1 MLRRFLAAS
10 LAVLVVPLT
19 PVPAA
24 AADPGYDVERLATPE
39 PTAKNT
45 DDAADPDTLLVRF
58 ARGASASAKR
68 SAVAKY
74 SATRVT
80 TRPGSSYE
88 LVRAPGRAK
97 AVATS
102 LANDDAVADVELNHI
117 RSVTARPNDPAYTQ
131 GDQRYL
137 RKLRLHRAWNR
148 VKDARS
154 QVIAVV
160 DTGVDAR
167 HPDLSRRLVSGYN
180 VLNPGTAPVDDNG
193 HGTMV
198 SGIAAAQTNNGE
210 GIAGAAWNGR
220 VMPIK
225 VLDQDGNGT
234 DWDIAEGIRV
244 AADRGARVI
253 NLSLGGPAHSDM
265 LREAVQY
272 ARKKGALVVAAAGN
286 TSGNDR
292 NYPAAYPEALA
303 VGATDHSAS
312 LAWFSTWGNWID
324 VAAPGFNVVA
334 TYPGN
339 RYVIDSGTSFAA
351 PLVSGIASLVRAK
364 RPRKAPG
371 WVHRKLRRTA
381 RDAGPRGIDPYY
393 GWGVV
398 DAFRAV
404 GGIPTRDFKQPRLGP
419 SEPNGVP
426 ARAVEL
432 SESLTGVASVS
443 GTMGAAGDV
452 DWYKIESS
460 QVDKLEFTLTP
471 PSYDDARPGNV
482 DPMLSVYDSELRQL
496 KDVDDAGPGDPESA
510 TVTVDAGTTY
520 VAVRNFNGAPD
531 TRSYT
536 LKMQRTHVGMFP
548 TKWEQPAAGD
558 VRNVEVG
565 DVTGDGR
572 PDVVVGSEESSD
584 GAADGVLT
592 VFPTQPDGSR
602 GAAEVYPVAGGRVVP
617 TSAGVV
623 LLDANDD
630 GRLDVAAS
638 TKSGIELFHQTS
650 TGTLASAGVLPGTAR
665 SVFLKR
671 ADVNDDGLDDIAV
684 SGYFSEDATELT
696 LAVLLQQADGTF
708 VRNDIGPG
716 LSWDLAVGDVTG
728 DGRVDIVGFRTETLD
743 EQYVLIHEQTADG
756 WTLTEHHVSESGLIR
771 SIEVDDVT
779 GDGRDDVLYA
789 YSGGWYIRV
798 LRQTEAGELDGSRS
812 YKLTTPAFTT
822 GDVNGDGRVDLVGGN
837 WRGFGVVALQREDGE
852 FEPPAFSPGGDSS
865 RADGLAVSDLDLDG
879 DADLALADPGKD
891 EVAVLYQGESTLTP
905 AGEREWVRSVSP
917 VDFARDRAWSETP
930 VVRFERDVDPASVT
944 SATVRLVDGQTNRA
958 VPASIRYNASL
969 NEATILPDP
978 RLPEARPYRVEARNL
993 RDLSGG
999 TQAEPFTATFR
1010 TTNLTPPRV
1019 INLAAKGR
1027 FKRAKLS
1034 WSKPDIP
1041 DFRRVLVR
1049 RKAGWQAPSRSEGKR
1064 VYSGRR
1070 NAATAKGL
1078 RPGRTYT
1085 FSTWVQDKDGK
1096 FSRASKR
1103 RLRGS
1108 YVVAKARPRVIS
1120 AGDRVKVRGKLFRSA
1135 SGKPLAGKRVVIQTR
1150 RKGTAKW
1157 YVLGR
1162 RTTSDTGYYQIRH
1175 RTNVARQYRVKFIGN
1190 RAFLGSRSPK
1200 RTVRIG

>member
-1 MLRRFLAAS
+1 MAKDTAA
-10 LAVLVVPLT
+10 
-19 PVPAA
+19 
-24 AADPGYDVERLATPE
+24 E
-39 PTAKNT
+39 
-45 DDAADPDTLLVRF
+45 ADPDTVLVKFR
-58 ARGASASAKR
+58 RGASASAKR
-68 SAVAKY
+68 NAVARY

-80 TRPGSSYE
+80 TQPGLSYE

-97 AVATS
+97 TVARS

-117 RSVTARPNDPAYTQ
+117 RSATARPNDPAYTQ

-198 SGIAAAQTNNGE
+198 SGIAAAQTNNGT

-225 VLDQDGNGT
+225 VLNQDGSGT
-234 DWDIAEGIRV
+234 DWDIAEGIKV

-253 NLSLGGPAHSDM
+253 NLSLGGPAHSDL

-272 ARKKGALVVAAAGN
+272 ARNKGALVVAAAGN
-286 TSGNDR
+286 TSGNHR

-312 LAWFSTWGNWID
+312 LAWFSTWGHWID

-364 RPRKAPG
+364 RPRKSPG

-404 GGIPTRDFKQPRLGP
+404 GGISTRDFRQPRLGP

-432 SESLTGVASVS
+432 SGATP
-443 GTMGAAGDV
+443 GTMGTAGDV
-452 DWYKIESS
+452 DWYKIEST
-460 QVDKLEFTLTP
+460 QVDKPKFTLTP
-471 PSYDDARPGNV
+471 PSYDGARSGNF

-496 KDVDDAGPGDPESA
+496 KDIDNAGPGDPESA

-520 VAVRNFNGAPD
+520 VAVRNYNGAPD

-536 LKMQRTHVGMFP
+536 LTSKRTHLGRFP
-548 TKWEQPAAGD
+548 TQWARSVAGEARD
-558 VRNVEVG
+558 VEVG

-572 PDVVVGSEESSD
+572 PDVVVGSYESSD
-584 GAADGVLT
+584 GAADGGLT
-592 VFPTQPDGSR
+592 VFPGQTDGML
-602 GAAEVYPVAGGRVVP
+602 GAAETYSVADGEVAP
-617 TSAGVV
+617 TSSAVA
-623 LLDANDD
+623 LLDANND

-638 TKSGIELFHQTS
+638 TLSGIEIFHQTT
-650 TGTLASAGVLPGTAR
+650 TGTLTSAGVLPETYKSAF
-665 SVFLKR
+665 VVP
-671 ADVNDDGLDDIAV
+671 ADVNDDGLDDLVV
-684 SGYFSEDATELT
+684 SSFFRTDATET
-696 LAVLLQQADGTF
+696 SLAVLRQQPDGTF
-708 VRNDIGPG
+708 VAN
-716 LSWDLAVGDVTG
+716 AVGDGMHRDMAVSDATG
-728 DGRVDIVGFRTETLD
+728 DGRLDIIGFRTVTNS
-743 EQYVLIHEQTADG
+743 EQYVRIHEQTADG
-756 WTLTEHHVSESGLIR
+756 WTLTKHPVSDTNSIL
-771 SIEVDDVT
+771 SIEVDDFT

-789 YSGGWYIRV
+789 TDGGGYLRV
-798 LRQTEAGELDGSRS
+798 LRQTETGELDRSSS
-812 YKLTTPAFTT
+812 YKLSAYTFKTA
-822 GDVNGDGRVDLVGGN
+822 DVNGDGRTDVVGAHA
-837 WRGFGVVALQREDGE
+837 RDHAIVALQRSDGTLAPRTLSAGSGSS
-852 FEPPAFSPGGDSS
+852 PPN
-865 RADGLAVSDLDLDG
+865 GLAISDLDGDG
-879 DADLALADPGKD
+879 DADLAFADPRGKRL
-891 EVAVLYQGESTLTP
+891 AVLYQDEPTLTP

-917 VDFARDRAWSETP
+917 VDFARDRALSEMP
-930 VVRFERDVDPASVT
+930 AVRFERDVDPASVT

-958 VPASIRYNASL
+958 VPSSVRYDATL
-969 NEATILPDP
+969 KDATILPDA
-978 RLPEARPYRVEARNL
+978 RLLEARPYRIVVDNL
-993 RDLSGG
+993 RDLSGA
-999 TQAEPFTATFR
+999 TQAEPFTTTFR
-1010 TTNLTPPRV
+1010 TTNLTPSRV
-1019 INLAAKGR
+1019 TSLVAKGR
-1027 FKRAKLS
+1027 FKKAKLS

-1064 VYSGRR
+1064 VYSGTR
-1070 NAATAKGL
+1070 NAVTAKGL
-1078 RPGRTYT
+1078 RPGRTYS
-1085 FSTWVQDKDGK
+1085 FSIWVQDKDGK

-1103 RLRGS
+1103 RLKGS
-1108 YVVAKARPRVIS
+1108 YVVAKARPGTIS
-1120 AGDRVKVRGKLFRSA
+1120 RGDRVTVRGKLFRSA
-1135 SGKPLAGKRVVIQTR
+1135 SDKPLAGKRVVIQTR
-1150 RKGTAKW
+1150 RKGTSKW

-1175 RTNVARQYRVKFIGN
+1175 RTNVARQYRVKFWGN

>member
-1 MLRRFLAAS
+1 MLRRLLAAS
-10 LAVLVVPLT
+10 LVVLVVPLT
-19 PVPAA
+19 PVPAVA
-24 AADPGYDVERLATPE
+24 ANPGFDVERLAAPE
-39 PTAKNT
+39 PTTKNQDST
-45 DDAADPDTLLVRF
+45 ADPDTLLVKF
-58 ARGASASAKR
+58 ARGASVSAKR
-68 SAVAKY
+68 NAVARY

-80 TRPGSSYE
+80 TLPGLSYE

-97 AVATS
+97 AVARS

-117 RSVTARPNDPAYTQ
+117 RSATARPNDPAYTQ
-131 GDQRYL
+131 GDQGYL
-137 RKLRLHRAWNR
+137 RKLRLHLAWNR

-167 HPDLSRRLVSGYN
+167 HPDLSRRLVGGYN
-180 VLNPGTAPVDDNG
+180 VLNPGRAPIDDNG

-234 DWDIAEGIRV
+234 DWDIADGIKV
-244 AADRGARVI
+244 ATDRGARVI
-253 NLSLGGPAHSDM
+253 NLSLGGTAPSEL

-272 ARKKGALVVAAAGN
+272 ARNNGALVVAAAGN
-286 TSGNDR
+286 TSGNHR
-292 NYPAAYPEALA
+292 IYPAAYPETLA
-303 VGATDHSAS
+303 VGATDQSAG
-312 LAWFSTWGNWID
+312 LAWFSSWGNWVD
-324 VAAPGFNVVA
+324 VSAPGFNIVA

-364 RPRKAPG
+364 HPRRAPG
-371 WVHRKLRRTA
+371 WVHRQLRRTA

-404 GGIPTRDFKQPRLGP
+404 GGISTRDFGQPPIGP
-419 SEPNGVP
+419 AEPNGVP
-426 ARAVEL
+426 SRAVEL
-432 SESLTGVASVS
+432 RGSTGTATAT
-443 GTMGAAGDV
+443 GTMGTAGDV

-471 PSYDDARPGNV
+471 PSYDGTRPGNF
-482 DPMLSVYDSELRQL
+482 DPMLAVYDAELRQL
-496 KDVDDAGPGDPESA
+496 RDVDNAGPGDPESA

-520 VAVRNFNGAPD
+520 VAVRNYNGAPD
-531 TRSYT
+531 TRPYSLT
-536 LKMQRTHVGMFP
+536 SQRTRVGMFP
-548 TKWEQPAAGD
+548 TKWEQSLAGD
-558 VRNVEVG
+558 VRNVEIG

-572 PDVVVGSEESSD
+572 PDIVVGREESAD
-584 GAADGVLT
+584 GAADGGLT

-602 GAAEVYPVAGGRVVP
+602 GAAEVYPVADGRVVP

-638 TKSGIELFHQTS
+638 TWSGIEIFHQTA
-650 TGTLASAGVLPGTAR
+650 TGTLTSAGVLPGTTK
-665 SVFLKR
+665 SGFLKR

-696 LAVLLQQADGTF
+696 LAVLLQQSDGTL
-708 VRNDIGPG
+708 VKTDVGPG
-716 LSWDLAVGDVTG
+716 LGGDLAVGDVTG
-728 DGRVDIVGFRTETLD
+728 DGRVDIVGFRTDSLS

-756 WTLTEHHVSESGLIR
+756 WTLTEHLVSEGGLIR
-771 SIEVDDVT
+771 SIEVADVT

-798 LRQTEAGELDGSRS
+798 LRQTEAGEWDSSPHS

-822 GDVNGDGRVDLVGGN
+822 GDVNGDGRLDLVGGH
-837 WRGFGVVALQREDGE
+837 WRGFGVVALQREDSRFGS
-852 FEPPAFSPGGDSS
+852 PIFSSGGDSS
-865 RADGLAVSDLDLDG
+865 PPDGLAVGDLDLDG
-879 DADLALADPGKD
+879 DADLAIADPRDD
-891 EVAVLYQGESTLTP
+891 EVAVLYQGEPTLTP

-917 VDFARDRAWSETP
+917 FDFARDRSLSEMP
-930 VVRFERDVDPASVT
+930 AVRFERDVDPASVT
-944 SATVRLVDGQTNRA
+944 SATVRLVDGQTDRA
-958 VPASIRYNASL
+958 VPATVSYDASMKD
-969 NEATILPDP
+969 ATIRPDG
-978 RLPEARPYRVEARNL
+978 RLLEARPYRVVVKNL
-993 RDLSGG
+993 RDGSGA
-999 TQAEPFTATFR
+999 QAEPFTTTFR
-1010 TTNLTPPRV
+1010 TTNLAPTRV
-1019 INLAAKGR
+1019 TNLVAKGR
-1027 FKRAKLS
+1027 FKKAKLS

-1064 VYSGRR
+1064 VYSGIGT
-1070 NAATAKGL
+1070 AVTAKGL

-1085 FSTWVQDKDGK
+1085 FSVWVQDRDGN
-1096 FSRASKR
+1096 FSHASKR

-1108 YVVAKARPRVIS
+1108 YVVAGARPGTIS
-1120 AGDRVKVRGKLFRSA
+1120 PGDRVTVRGKLFRAA
-1135 SGKPLAGKRVVIQTR
+1135 SDKPLAGKRVVIQTR

-1162 RTTSDTGYYQIRH
+1162 RTTSDTGYYQIVH
-1175 RTNVARQYRVKFIGN
+1175 RTRVARQYRVMFHGN

-1200 RTVRIG
+1200 RTVTIG

>member
-45 DDAADPDTLLVRF
+45 DHAADPDTLLVKF

-68 SAVAKY
+68 GAVAKY

-80 TRPGSSYE
+80 TRPGLSYE

-265 LREAVQY
+265 LREAVRY
-272 ARKKGALVVAAAGN
+272 ARDKGALVVAAAGN

-303 VGATDHSAS
+303 VGATDHSAR

-364 RPRKAPG
+364 RPRKSPG
-371 WVHRKLRRTA
+371 WMHWKLRRTA

-398 DAFRAV
+398 DAFHAV
-404 GGIPTRDFKQPRLGP
+404 GGIATRDVNQPRLGP

-432 SESLTGVASVS
+432 SGSVT
-443 GTMGAAGDV
+443 GTMGMAGDV

-460 QVDKLEFTLTP
+460 QVDKLKFTLTP
-471 PSYDDARPGNV
+471 PSYDAARPGNV
-482 DPMLSVYDSELRQL
+482 DPMLAVYDSELRQL
-496 KDVDDAGPGDPESA
+496 KDVDNAGPGAPESA
-510 TVTVDAGTTY
+510 TVTVEAGTTY

-536 LKMQRTHVGMFP
+536 LTSKRTHVGMFP
-548 TKWEQPAAGD
+548 TKWERPTAGD
-558 VRNVEVG
+558 TRNVEVG

-572 PDVVVGSEESSD
+572 PDVVVGSEESAD
-584 GAADGVLT
+584 GAADGGLT
-592 VFPTQPDGSR
+592 VFPTQADGSR
-602 GAAEVYPVAGGRVVP
+602 GPAETYAVTSGRVAP
-617 TSAGVV
+617 TSSGLA
-623 LLDANDD
+623 LLDANAD
-630 GRLDVAAS
+630 GKLDVAVA
-638 TKSGIELFHQTS
+638 TWTGVEIFHQTT
-650 TGTLASAGVLPGTAR
+650 TGTLASAGILPETGRTGYLEAR
-665 SVFLKR
+665 DISGNGLDDLVVSGAVDTDATRWALSVFLQQP
-671 ADVNDDGLDDIAV
+671 
-684 SGYFSEDATELT
+684 DA
-696 LAVLLQQADGTF
+696 TF
-708 VRNDIGPG
+708 VRSEVGRA
-716 LSWDLAVGDVTG
+716 LSDDVAVGDVTG
-728 DGRVDIVGFRTETLD
+728 DGRLDIVGFRRETVS
-743 EQYVLIHEQTADG
+743 EQYLLIHEQTADG
-756 WTLTEHHVSESGLIR
+756 WTFMERHTPNEGLIE
-771 SIEVDDVT
+771 SIEIDDFT
-779 GDGRDDVLYA
+779 GDGRDDVMYVVD
-789 YSGGWYIRV
+789 GGGYLRV
-798 LRQTEAGELDGSRS
+798 LQQTETGELTRLPKS
-812 YKLTTPAFTT
+812 YTLSSSTFTT
-822 GDVNGDGRVDLVGGN
+822 GDVNGDGRIDVVGASA
-837 WRGFGVVALQREDGE
+837 RGSAIVALQR
-852 FEPPAFSPGGDSS
+852 
-865 RADGLAVSDLDLDG
+865 ADGTLGPRTFSSGGGSSPHNGLAISDLDGDG
-879 DADLALADPGKD
+879 DADLAFADPRD
-891 EVAVLYQGESTLTP
+891 DRVAVLYQGEPTVTP
-905 AGEREWVRSVSP
+905 AGEREWVRSVWP
-917 VDFARDRAWSETP
+917 FDFAPNRALSKVPAVE
-930 VVRFERDVDPASVT
+930 FERDVDPASVT
-944 SATVRLVDGQTNRA
+944 GATVRLVDGQNNRTVLA
-958 VPASIRYNASL
+958 TVTYDATAKK
-969 NEATILPDP
+969 ATIQPEA
-978 RLPEARPYRVEARNL
+978 RLLEARPYRVEVKNL
-993 RDLSGG
+993 RDVSGAA
-999 TQAEPFTATFR
+999 QAEPFTTSFR
-1010 TTNLTPPRV
+1010 TR
-1019 INLAAKGR
+1019 NLAPSRVTGLVAKGR
-1027 FKRAKLS
+1027 FKKAKLS

-1070 NAATAKGL
+1070 NAVTAKGL
-1078 RPGRTYT
+1078 RPGRTYS
-1085 FSTWVQDKDGK
+1085 FSIWVQDKDGK

-1103 RLRGS
+1103 RLKGT

-1135 SGKPLAGKRVVIQTR
+1135 GDKPIAGKRVVIQTR

-1162 RTTSDTGYYQIRH
+1162 RTTSDTGYYQIVH
-1175 RTNVARQYRVKFIGN
+1175 RTKVARQYRVKFNGN